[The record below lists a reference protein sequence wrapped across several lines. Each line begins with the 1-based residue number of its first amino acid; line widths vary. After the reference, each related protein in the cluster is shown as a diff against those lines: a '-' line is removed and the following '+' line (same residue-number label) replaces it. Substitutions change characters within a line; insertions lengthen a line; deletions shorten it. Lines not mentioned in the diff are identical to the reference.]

1 MPGRSGMLARAGA
14 QPRDALKWSPCL
26 DSKGVLFPG
35 TSDQRTLCEDSEP
48 LLPCLCRT
56 HERRRPIPAGEEAGK
71 AVSFRSKQR
80 RRVTS
85 TRPPWVEMETAP
97 AEGSDRG
104 LSTDTRL
111 LPEAIAKGSG
121 LHVLLLGSRRRCP
134 PRELGGPLAACPP
147 LLPHHLPKNGETPTW
162 NVLGDRDTSRSLALT
177 SSPVLCEG
185 AHVTTVL
192 GVRGSKATH
201 VVERG
206 FQNSQVSHGA
216 FLHPGLNP
224 KVRVSRHLKQ
234 KNRLQ
239 NEIF

>member
-1 MPGRSGMLARAGA
+1 MC
-14 QPRDALKWSPCL
+14 K
-26 DSKGVLFPG
+26 
-35 TSDQRTLCEDSEP
+35 DSEP

-134 PRELGGPLAACPP
+134 PRELGAPWPP
-147 LLPHHLPKNGETPTW
+147 VHHCCLTIFLRTGRLPPGMFWETETLRDHLRLHPPRFSVRE
-162 NVLGDRDTSRSLALT
+162 LT
-177 SSPVLCEG
+177 SP
-185 AHVTTVL
+185 
-192 GVRGSKATH
+192 R
-201 VVERG
+201 
-206 FQNSQVSHGA
+206 F
-216 FLHPGLNP
+216 
-224 KVRVSRHLKQ
+224 
-234 KNRLQ
+234 
-239 NEIF
+239 